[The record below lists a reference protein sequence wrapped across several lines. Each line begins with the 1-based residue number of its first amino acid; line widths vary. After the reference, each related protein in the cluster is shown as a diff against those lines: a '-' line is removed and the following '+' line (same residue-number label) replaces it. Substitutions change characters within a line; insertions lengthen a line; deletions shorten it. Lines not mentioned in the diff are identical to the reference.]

1 METTTVKVKCEIELD
16 YKTAQTL
23 LGAIKQ
29 INCDMEMGEYPTY
42 WDDNDPDYNKN
53 EDFGVAENVEE
64 RNGTVVK
71 NFLKKVL
78 HDSKADELLLG
89 VIFA

>member
-29 INCDMEMGEYPTY
+29 ISCDMEMGEYPTY

-53 EDFGVAENVEE
+53 EDFDVAEEVEE

-89 VIFA
+89 VIFV

>member
-29 INCDMEMGEYPTY
+29 IDCDMEMGEYPTY

-53 EDFGVAENVEE
+53 EDFDVAENVEE

>member
-1 METTTVKVKCEIELD
+1 MD
-16 YKTAQTL
+16 YKTAQIL

-29 INCDMEMGEYPTY
+29 INCDMEMGEFPTY
-42 WDDNDPDYNKN
+42 WDDTDPNYNKN
-53 EDFGVAENVEE
+53 EDFEVKGQLEE

-78 HDSKADELLLG
+78 QDSKADELLLG
-89 VIFA
+89 IYFA